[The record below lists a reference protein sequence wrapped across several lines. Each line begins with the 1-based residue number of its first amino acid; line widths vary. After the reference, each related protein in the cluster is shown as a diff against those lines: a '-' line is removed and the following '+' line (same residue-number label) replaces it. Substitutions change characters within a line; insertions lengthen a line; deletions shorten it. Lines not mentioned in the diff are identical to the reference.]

1 MTPSAE
7 VDGESRLALLRDA
20 RDRLVAAMNGELT
33 CRQCAR
39 GVDPPLA
46 GVIRELRAV
55 LTEIEGLDVTEEE
68 SLSDVLRDELAAK
81 RARHAATAA
90 G

>member
-1 MTPSAE
+1 MA
-7 VDGESRLALLRDA
+7 DDRLSLLRDA
-20 RDRLVAAMNGELT
+20 RDRLVEAMNGELT

-46 GVIRELRAV
+46 SVIRELRAV
-55 LTEIEGLDVTEEE
+55 LLEIDKIPGSGEVSDLD
-68 SLSDVLRDELAAK
+68 RLADGILTDLDAERK
-81 RARHAATAA
+81 RRRSA

>member
-1 MTPSAE
+1 
-7 VDGESRLALLRDA
+7 
-20 RDRLVAAMNGELT
+20 MNGELT

-55 LTEIEGLDVTEEE
+55 LAEIEKIPGSSEVTPLDQ
-68 SLSDVLRDELAAK
+68 LADGITDDLAK
-81 RARHAATAA
+81 RRRRRSA

>member
-1 MTPSAE
+1 M
-7 VDGESRLALLRDA
+7 DDRLALLREA
-20 RDRLVAAMNGELT
+20 RDRLVTAMNGELT

-55 LTEIEGLDVTEEE
+55 LAEIEKIPGSSEVTPLDQ
-68 SLSDVLRDELAAK
+68 LADGITDDLEKRRRK
-81 RARHAATAA
+81 RAT

>member
-1 MTPSAE
+1 MADS
-7 VDGESRLALLRDA
+7 DRLTVLRDA
-20 RDRLVAAMNGELT
+20 RDRLVSAMNGELT

-46 GVIRELRAV
+46 GVVRELRAV
-55 LTEIEGLDVTEEE
+55 LAEIESMPGASEVTPLDGIADGIT
-68 SLSDVLRDELAAK
+68 DDLAERRRK
-81 RARHAATAA
+81 RPA

>member
-1 MTPSAE
+1 MA
-7 VDGESRLALLRDA
+7 DDRLTLLREA
-20 RDRLVAAMNGELT
+20 RDRLLAAMNGELT

-46 GVIRELRAV
+46 GVVRELRAV
-55 LTEIEGLDVTEEE
+55 LLEIDKIPGSGEVSDLD
-68 SLSDVLRDELAAK
+68 RLADGIVADLDAQRRK
-81 RARHAATAA
+81 HKA

>member
-1 MTPSAE
+1 M
-7 VDGESRLALLRDA
+7 DNDRLALLRDA
-20 RDRLVAAMNGELT
+20 RDRLVEAMNGDLT
-33 CRQCAR
+33 CRLCGK

-55 LTEIEGLDVTEEE
+55 LLEIDKIPGSGEVSDLD
-68 SLSDVLRDELAAK
+68 RLADGIVADLDAQRRK
-81 RARHAATAA
+81 RAA

>member
-1 MTPSAE
+1 MT
-7 VDGESRLALLRDA
+7 DTDRLSLLRDA
-20 RDRLVAAMNGELT
+20 RDRLVDAMNGDLV
-33 CRQCAR
+33 CRQCSR

-55 LTEIEGLDVTEEE
+55 LLEIDKIPGSGEVTPLDRLADDLEE
-68 SLSDVLRDELAAK
+68 RRRK
-81 RARHAATAA
+81 RQT

>member
-1 MTPSAE
+1 M
-7 VDGESRLALLRDA
+7 DDRLSILVEA

-55 LTEIEGLDVTEEE
+55 LLEIEKIPGSGEVTPLDR
-68 SLSDVLRDELAAK
+68 LADELEERRRK
-81 RARHAATAA
+81 RTA

>member
-1 MTPSAE
+1 MT
-7 VDGESRLALLRDA
+7 ESDRLSVLRHA

-33 CRQCAR
+33 CRACAR

-55 LTEIEGLDVTEEE
+55 LAEIESMPGASEVTPLDGIADGITDDLEQRRRRR
-68 SLSDVLRDELAAK
+68 S
-81 RARHAATAA
+81 A

>member
-1 MTPSAE
+1 MDT
-7 VDGESRLALLRDA
+7 DRLELLREA
-20 RDRLVAAMNGELT
+20 RDRLVAAMNGELI
-33 CRQCAR
+33 CRQCER

-55 LTEIEGLDVTEEE
+55 LAEIEKIPGSSEVTPLDQ
-68 SLSDVLRDELAAK
+68 LADGISDDREK
-81 RARHAATAA
+81 RRRRRSA